1 MDIDEGVHFDLLS
14 VPALLVLFLLLL
26 PRSAEELNIQMMGH
40 LSSLNVL

>member
-14 VPALLVLFLLLL
+14 VPALLFLLLL
-26 PRSAEELNIQMMGH
+26 PRSAEELNIQMMDH